1 MKHLMWM
8 TLLFIGVAI
17 VPGCGG
23 VVKVASKAAVRGA
36 AKVGS
41 KAAVRGVAKVGS
53 KAARAGTSV
62 AKATGIASQAAL
74 TAKGAVKRISSG
86 SGLLD
91 DTARVTSKGRPL
103 KDGIP
108 QRDASAH
115 NRLPLDRIPDLLTS
129 QGNDREK
136 SKTPRFIPRRP

>member
-1 MKHLMWM
+1 MESFQETPVYRRDENDMKHLMWM

-23 VVKVASKAAVRGA
+23 VVKVASKATVRGV

-41 KAAVRGVAKVGS
+41 KAAVRGVVKVG
-53 KAARAGTSV
+53 
-62 AKATGIASQAAL
+62 SQAAL
-74 TAKGAVKRISSG
+74 TAKGAVKRIPSG

-91 DTARVTSKGRPL
+91 DTTRVTSKGRPL

-108 QRDASAH
+108 QRDASAP
-115 NRLPLDRIPDLLTS
+115 NRLPLDTISDLLTPR
-129 QGNDREK
+129 GNDREK